1 MRLLYDKRPF
11 SVAEVVG
18 SDVVPP
24 EEVAPPGAADVACVG
39 PSPEPLGAAAA
50 PEAVFVLALP
60 VAILCGDVSAPALLA
75 EPPLTGTTGGSI
87 GAVFSVNAAERS
99 R

>member
-11 SVAEVVG
+11 SVAEGAV
-18 SDVVPP
+18 SDVAPP
-24 EEVAPPGAADVACVG
+24 EGVAPPGAADVACVE
-39 PSPEPLGAAAA
+39 PSPEPLGAAVA
-50 PEAVFVLALP
+50 PEAVFALEPP

-75 EPPLTGTTGGSI
+75 EPPLVGTSGGSI

>member
-1 MRLLYDKRPF
+1 MLYDKRPF
-11 SVAEVVG
+11 SVAEG
-18 SDVVPP
+18 AAPP
-24 EEVAPPGAADVACVG
+24 EGVAPPGAADVACVG

-60 VAILCGDVSAPALLA
+60 VAILCGDVGAPAVLA
-75 EPPLTGTTGGSI
+75 EPPFMGTSGGSI